1 MNMMSTFRSK
11 ISKLPAEAAA
21 KPARFG
27 KGTRLL
33 FSCGS
38 RSILPALA
46 DAEAHGL
53 DARGVGRMH
62 ILIEVEDTTPDAHW
76 VATAG
81 KEIADYFE
89 RIGGTQPQINID
101 RNFS

>member
-1 MNMMSTFRSK
+1 
-11 ISKLPAEAAA
+11 
-21 KPARFG
+21 
-27 KGTRLL
+27 
-33 FSCGS
+33 
-38 RSILPALA
+38 
-46 DAEAHGL
+46 
-53 DARGVGRMH
+53 MH